1 MLNPTST
8 RRARTALTVSGLAV
22 VSTLALAGCSLTG
35 GSGDSNGSDE
45 AGESGGTVTIMT
57 HDSFA
62 ISEEQIAEFEEQ
74 SGYEL
79 VTTAPGDS
87 GALVNQLIL
96 QKDSP
101 TVDGVYGIEDYSTAP
116 LVDEG
121 VMAEY
126 SSEALPDSAQE
137 LLADGDAVGYFTPI
151 DQGQVCINVDDAWFA
166 DDASNTDELA
176 APTSL
181 EQLRDPEY
189 AELLTVID
197 PNTSSPGLAFLA
209 ATATAYPDG
218 EWENYWSDLLDGG
231 ATVASGWSDAY
242 YVEFSGSDGEG
253 PSPLVLSYSSSPA
266 YEPTTSIIED
276 SCSPQ
281 VEYAGVVE
289 GAQNPEG
296 AQAFIDF
303 LLSEDFQASLPEA
316 MYMYPVDDSVELPTE
331 WTENAQLAE
340 DPIRPDTAE
349 VAEQRA
355 DWLTTWTELY
365 ES

>member
-1 MLNPTST
+1 MKHQK
-8 RRARTALTVSGLAV
+8 LTLTGLAV
-22 VSTLALAGCSLTG
+22 VGTVALASCSIADQNTG
-35 GSGDSNGSDE
+35 QSDDSAAAEGQ
-45 AGESGGTVTIMT
+45 GGTVTIMT
-57 HDSFA
+57 HDSFS

-79 VTTAPGDS
+79 VTTAPGDA

-126 SSEALPDSAQE
+126 ASEALPGSAQE
-137 LLADGDAVGYFTPI
+137 LLADGDASGYFTPI
-151 DQGQVCINVDDAWFA
+151 DQGQVCINVDDAWFD
-166 DDASNTDELA
+166 DDARNADALA

-181 EQLRDPEY
+181 EQLREAEY

-218 EWENYWSDLLDGG
+218 AWEDYWAELLDGG
-231 ATVASGWSDAY
+231 ATVAAGWSDAY
-242 YVEFSGSDGEG
+242 YTEFSGADGEG

-266 YEPTTSIIED
+266 FAPTTSIIED

-289 GAQNPEG
+289 GASNPEG

-303 LLSEDFQASLPEA
+303 LLAEDFQSTLADE
-316 MYMYPVDDSVELPTE
+316 MYMYPVDDAIELPAE
-331 WTENAQLAE
+331 WAENASLAE

-349 VAEQRA
+349 VAEQRT
-355 DWLTTWTELY
+355 DWLSTWTELY